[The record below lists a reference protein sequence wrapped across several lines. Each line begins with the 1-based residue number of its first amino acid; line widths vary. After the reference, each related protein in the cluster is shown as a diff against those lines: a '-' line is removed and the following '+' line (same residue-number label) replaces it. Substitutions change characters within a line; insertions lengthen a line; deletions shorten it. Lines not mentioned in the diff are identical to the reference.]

1 MPITR
6 WYVEQ
11 PDKRIELE
19 VNYLPDRQLF
29 VIEGH
34 VSIYHTNEDGTR
46 GTLRCRIAFD
56 GSEPGIDGSDQG
68 SESGS
73 SGGSSGGSAGSDT
86 DAVSS
91 EVARATGS
99 VPRPPGSGPRVR
111 REYRWVVRPT
121 NQEE

>member
-1 MPITR
+1 MLITR

-19 VNYLPDRQLF
+19 VHYLPDDQLF
-29 VIEGH
+29 VLEGH
-34 VSIYHTNEDGTR
+34 VNIFHTNEDGTR

-73 SGGSSGGSAGSDT
+73 SGGGSGRSAGSDT

-99 VPRPPGSGPRVR
+99 GPRTRTTHRMVAR
-111 REYRWVVRPT
+111 
-121 NQEE
+121 QE